1 MGNSVISID
10 TDNNNNNIQEEDTI
24 VPSMTLTS
32 QIISF
37 VATLKYLYNSELEAK
52 ILNCIYTLE
61 KKNFN
66 DKSGWGEI
74 LNSIVADSDN
84 DEFSVKFLKSLLD
97 LKVEMDVRIWFE
109 HNGKWTLAAELFV
122 EKALEEDLSGDEI
135 KKILKQFQQYGLQDE
150 TIQHLLDLC

>member
-84 DEFSVKFLKSLLD
+84 DEFSVKCLKSLLD
-97 LKVEMDVRIWFE
+97 LKVEMDVR
-109 HNGKWTLAAELFV
+109 T
-122 EKALEEDLSGDEI
+122 
-135 KKILKQFQQYGLQDE
+135 
-150 TIQHLLDLC
+150 